1 MYRLVSHT
9 ILLMKRLVLIDTNV
23 VLLALQSKF
32 GKSFE
37 LISKTGCGLF
47 EVAISVPLILDY
59 SESMPDGN

>member
-1 MYRLVSHT
+1 
-9 ILLMKRLVLIDTNV
+9 MKRLVVIDTNV
-23 VLLALQSKF
+23 VLLALQNKF
-32 GKSFE
+32 EKSFK

>member
-1 MYRLVSHT
+1 
-9 ILLMKRLVLIDTNV
+9 MKHPVVIDTNV
-23 VLLALQSKF
+23 ILLAFQSKF

-37 LISKTGCGLF
+37 LISKTGRGLF